1 MEELGI
7 AELSTKQM
15 EILCQATENSAKNYI
30 LSRIPQKKVEE
41 LNIIVEA
48 YGERPLTV
56 KVEVDI
62 ILSPKIKDMNP
73 EPLTRLAVTEALKTS
88 ENFLRKINMTIPNGI
103 LLITTI
109 YSPLQCKSMRQKMS
123 YLKRQILTHLMW
135 QKMSH
140 L

>member
-48 YGERPLTV
+48 YGEKPLTV

-62 ILSPKIKDMNP
+62 MLSPKIKDMNP

-88 ENFLRKINMTIPNGI
+88 ENFLRKIT
-103 LLITTI
+103 
-109 YSPLQCKSMRQKMS
+109 
-123 YLKRQILTHLMW
+123 
-135 QKMSH
+135 
-140 L
+140 